1 MLGTKI
7 CVCIDSSSVTKINTL
22 SILKRTGLM
31 KYEMQQLLSE
41 CCGITRRGKLKVK
54 KLPVVVLS
62 SVRETCEVK
71 ALIRT
76 SVLIKEASRN
86 WDWRWNSLFAIT
98 EMLGWIFFNDI
109 LIKLTYTDE

>member
-1 MLGTKI
+1 MMLGTKFY
-7 CVCIDSSSVTKINTL
+7 VCFDSSSVIKINIL
-22 SILKRTGLM
+22 SIVKRTGPV
-31 KYEMQQLLSE
+31 KYEKEQLLSE

-54 KLPVVVLS
+54 KMTVLVLS

-98 EMLGWIFFNDI
+98 EMLGWIFF
-109 LIKLTYTDE
+109 LMTY